1 MLGPEKAFKR
11 AISVAYLPQTR
22 DQAQVRRLLILLI
35 CLGLAAPALAQR
47 RSLGTWYF
55 WGSFRDNE
63 RCFAISEPHQAS
75 ADPGGRAFAS
85 VGWWPG
91 RRLAGQVHIRLGR
104 EKRQGSAVL
113 LRIDGRTFQLVSGP
127 RDAWA
132 PDARADAEIVAA
144 MRTGIDMA
152 VETRSSRGQLMR
164 DLYRLRGAAT
174 AIGAAAISCRR
185 R

>member
-1 MLGPEKAFKR
+1 ML
-11 AISVAYLPQTR
+11 
-22 DQAQVRRLLILLI
+22 RLLFL
-35 CLGLAAPALAQR
+35 LAALAAAGPADAQR
-47 RSLGTWYF
+47 RPLGTWYF
-55 WGSFRDNE
+55 WGAFRDNE
-63 RCFAISEPHQAS
+63 RCFAIAEPQQHTQAS
-75 ADPGGRAFAS
+75 EPGGRPFAS

-91 RRLAGQVHIRLGR
+91 RGLYGQLHVRLGR

-132 PDARADAEIVAA
+132 PDARADAQIVAA
-144 MRTGIDMA
+144 MRTGVELS
-152 VETRSSRGQLMR
+152 VETRSVRGALIR

-174 AIGAAAISCRR
+174 AIDAAAIACRR